1 MAQKSK
7 QTQSPK
13 GMHDILPDD
22 QKFWYFV
29 FKKATKI
36 IEEYGFRRIDTP
48 VLENTDLFLRSIGEG
63 TDIVEKEI
71 YSLKTKGGDALS
83 LRPEGTASVARA
95 YIEHGMNVWPHPVK
109 LYYSGPMFRHD
120 QPQAGRFRQFNQI
133 GLESIGEES
142 SAVDA
147 ELILVAYKFLE
158 SLGFK
163 NIIVKINSIGDQ
175 HCRPQY
181 IKALKEFLR
190 SRTKKL
196 CNLCKN
202 RIKDNVLRILD
213 CKEADCHSV
222 IMEAPQ
228 TVDYLDQTCKSHFK
242 LVLEFLDEVKIPYL
256 IDPFLVRG
264 LDYYTKTVFEILP
277 EEKEGEKSLTLI
289 AGGRYDRLIDLL
301 GGPKTSACGWAAG
314 MERIISEIKNLNIYV
329 PEIKS
334 DAKIFVAQLGEAGK
348 RKGLSLFEQLRDENI
363 KVVSSLG
370 RDSIKSQLRIANRL
384 GVKFTLIVGQKEALD
399 GTVILRDMESGI
411 QETLPTKNIVDIV
424 KKRLK

>member
-1 MAQKSK
+1 MTQKSK
-7 QTQSPK
+7 QIQSPK

-22 QKFWYFV
+22 QKFWHFV

-48 VLENTDLFLRSIGEG
+48 MLEDSDLFLRSIGEG
-63 TDIVEKEI
+63 TDIVDKEI

-83 LRPEGTASVARA
+83 LRPEGTASIARA
-95 YIEHGMNVWPHPVK
+95 YIEHGMNVWPHPVR

-120 QPQAGRFRQFNQI
+120 QPQAGRFRQFYQL
-133 GLESIGEES
+133 GLESIGEGS

-147 ELILVAYKFLE
+147 ELILVAYNFLT

-190 SRTKKL
+190 SKTKKL
-196 CNLCKN
+196 CNACKN
-202 RIKDNVLRILD
+202 RIKENILRVLD
-213 CKEADCHSV
+213 CKEADCHAVAS
-222 IMEAPQ
+222 EAPQ
-228 TVDYLDQTCKSHFK
+228 IIDYLDQECKGHFK
-242 LVLEFLDEVKIPYL
+242 SVLEFLDEVKIPYL

-264 LDYYTKTVFEILP
+264 LNYYTKTVFEIMP
-277 EEKEGEKSLTLI
+277 EEKEGEKPLTLI
-289 AGGRYDRLIDLL
+289 AGGRYDRLVDLL
-301 GGPKTSACGWAAG
+301 GGSKTPASGWAAG
-314 MERIISEIKNLNIYV
+314 IERIISEIKNLNISV
-329 PEIKS
+329 PEIRP

-348 RKGLSLFEQLRDENI
+348 RKGLFLFEQLRGEGI
-363 KVVSSLG
+363 KVTSSLG

-411 QETLPTKNIVDIV
+411 QETLPIKNIVDIV